1 MSDYFHERHFTVEEA
16 RRTLREILPAL
27 TQIVEL
33 KHALDAKGFDVYRH
47 QYFGG
52 MGPNGQKYFPQ
63 ELEELVRAARLLD
76 ERGVVI
82 KSVDSG
88 LIDFPHLRANGEEV
102 YLCFQYGEPEIEFW
116 HTMQEGF
123 PGRRP
128 LDTL

>member
-1 MSDYFHERHFTVEEA
+1 MTDRAHERHFTVEEA

-27 TQIVEL
+27 TQLVEL
-33 KHALDAKGFDVYRH
+33 KRQLDAKGFDVYRH

-52 MGPNGQKYFPQ
+52 MGPNGQKFFPE
-63 ELEELVRAARLLD
+63 ELEDLVRAARLIN
-76 ERGVVI
+76 ERGIVL
-82 KSVDSG
+82 KSIDSG

-116 HTMQEGF
+116 HSLDGGF
-123 PGRRP
+123 RARRP